1 MPSQDRFRRDEERRP
16 ALSVDEAC
24 LRGDERPVRPGEPR
38 LCDLAAEHRHLVAQ
52 HQDLGV
58 FGHGVHVVD
67 RQGFYDATDQAVEE
81 AEHHEPA
88 RSLLTSSQVKS
99 RIVLLD
105 PSGILGIHTLVD
117 GAPVSHVCY
126 SRSMSE
132 VASRELRN
140 DTRGLLRRVAAG
152 EDIVITV
159 DGEPVA
165 ALRPL
170 RRRPRWM
177 QRTEFVRRLSGRQ
190 ADPGLDVE
198 LRALAPDMTDEL
210 ER

>member
-1 MPSQDRFRRDEERRP
+1 MPIHCMRRNGWRDIPVGGP
-16 ALSVDEAC
+16 AWSGGDLVLVDEAAEDVASPEDPGAVGSRNG
-24 LRGDERPVRPGEPR
+24 LRRVKVEAAMGASPGVVIDVLGADRLQVASAEDQEVVEAPTPR
-38 LCDLAAEHRHLVAQ
+38 WRAL
-52 HQDLGV
+52 
-58 FGHGVHVVD
+58 
-67 RQGFYDATDQAVEE
+67 
-81 AEHHEPA
+81 
-88 RSLLTSSQVKS
+88 
-99 RIVLLD
+99 
-105 PSGILGIHTLVD
+105 
-117 GAPVSHVCY
+117 SHVCY
-126 SRSMSE
+126 IRGMTE

-190 ADPGLDVE
+190 ADPGLDEE

>member
-1 MPSQDRFRRDEERRP
+1 MRDNDA
-16 ALSVDEAC
+16 ALPEATSTAATQAWRSGRSVDHC
-24 LRGDERPVRPGEPR
+24 LHRGRHPLKRPTSAGGEPSV
-38 LCDLAAEHRHLVAQ
+38 CGTPAAHAAAA
-52 HQDLGV
+52 GS
-58 FGHGVHVVD
+58 
-67 RQGFYDATDQAVEE
+67 E
-81 AEHHEPA
+81 ARMRA
-88 RSLLTSSQVKS
+88 KTSSERCS
-99 RIVLLD
+99 STAAIIRAG
-105 PSGILGIHTLVD
+105 PTETRSPRSTLH
-117 GAPVSHVCY
+117 ALSHVCY
-126 SRSMSE
+126 ICGMTE

-140 DTRGLLRRVAAG
+140 DTRGLLRRVAGG

-177 QRTEFVRRLSGRQ
+177 QGTEFVQRLTGRQ
-190 ADPGLDVE
+190 ADPGLAAE